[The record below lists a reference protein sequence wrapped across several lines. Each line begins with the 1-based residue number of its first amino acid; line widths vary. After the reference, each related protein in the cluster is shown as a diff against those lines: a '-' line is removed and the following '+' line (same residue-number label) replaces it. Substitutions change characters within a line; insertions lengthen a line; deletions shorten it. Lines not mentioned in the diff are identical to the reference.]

1 MAFKDF
7 FRFVPSD
14 RRAVAVVGGIAVIA
28 LCVFVAVDAIEGAKS
43 HERALVEKE
52 RLMVELNARKDSI
65 EAERRGR
72 EYGKGKRKNAAWSY
86 GKRGGGNGGYG
97 RSNGKR
103 DYDYGKRNGE
113 DERAKVQSNKFKEL
127 TKVDVN
133 TADTALLRRI
143 PGVGEKISVAIVNYR
158 NRLGGFAD
166 VKQLLDVKIVSPELL
181 QWFCVGDASE
191 VKRIGINTASFQAL
205 NGHPYISY
213 DQTKALLQ
221 FRRLYG
227 DIRDAEHLRS
237 LGIFNEEEV
246 ERLLPYLTF

>member
-1 MAFKDF
+1 M
-7 FRFVPSD
+7 
-14 RRAVAVVGGIAVIA
+14 VGGIAVIA
-28 LCVFVAVDAIEGAKS
+28 LCVFVAVDAIEGAKT
-43 HERALVEKE
+43 HEEALMKKE
-52 RLMVELNARKDSI
+52 ELMVELNARKDSV
-65 EAERRGR
+65 EAMRRER
-72 EYGKGKRKNAAWSY
+72 EYGKRGWKGRNVRYERKGGGDAHRMY
-86 GKRGGGNGGYG
+86 GKN
-97 RSNGKR
+97 
-103 DYDYGKRNGE
+103 DYERKNGE

-133 TADTALLRRI
+133 TADTAQLRRI